1 MPDSLMMIL
10 EQQGISGAPKDN
22 YVYRR
27 PLKLTITLS
36 LARVG
41 QCGECEKIYE

>member
-1 MPDSLMMIL
+1 MPDLLMMIL

-27 PLKLTITLS
+27 HLKLTITPS

>member
-1 MPDSLMMIL
+1 MPDSLMVIL

-27 PLKLTITLS
+27 PLKWAITPS

-41 QCGECEKIYE
+41 QCGEYEKKCE